1 MNTSIAF
8 LHTAP
13 ANVKTFE
20 RLLQKHAPDL
30 QAVHILDE
38 SLLND
43 ARAQGP
49 NAALAERVYQRMD
62 EAAGGVASMVVCT
75 CSSIGGMAEDNP
87 SAAYRSMRIDRAMA
101 DQAVAAGDRIL
112 VVAALASTV
121 APTLALIQSSA
132 QRAGRSP
139 HIDVLVVDGSWD
151 HFVAGDQEAYE
162 TAIAHAIQQKS
173 DGADVIVLAQ
183 ATMAGAAERCEGVTV
198 PILSSPEIGILQALA
213 ELGR

>member
-1 MNTSIAF
+1 MTTSIAF

-13 ANVKTFE
+13 ANVTTFE

-49 NAALAERVYQRMD
+49 NAALAERVHQRMD
-62 EAAGGVASMVVCT
+62 EAAGGAADLVVCT

-87 SAAYRSMRIDRAMA
+87 SHAYRSMRIDRAMA

-121 APTLALIQSSA
+121 EPTLALIRSSA

-139 HIDVLVVDGSWD
+139 HIDFLVVEGSWD
-151 HFVAGDQEAYE
+151 HFLAGDQDAYE
-162 TAIAHAIQQKS
+162 TAIAHAIQQQS
-173 DGADVIVLAQ
+173 GNVDVIVLAQ
-183 ATMAGAAERCEGVTV
+183 ATMAGAATRCEGVDV
-198 PILSSPEIGILQALA
+198 PILSSPEIGLLQALA
-213 ELGR
+213 ALK

>member
-13 ANVKTFE
+13 ANVTTFE

-30 QAVHILDE
+30 QVVHILDE

-49 NAALAERVYQRMD
+49 NAALADRVHQRMD
-62 EAAGGVASMVVCT
+62 EAAAGAASVVVCT

-112 VVAALASTV
+112 VVAALESTV

-132 QRAGRSP
+132 QRVGRSP

-151 HFVAGDQEAYE
+151 HFVAGNQEAYE
-162 TAIAHAIQQKS
+162 RAIAHAIQQKS
-173 DGADVIVLAQ
+173 IGADVIVLAQ
-183 ATMAGAAERCEGVTV
+183 ATMAGAAERCEGIGV

-213 ELGR
+213 EMGK